1 MPRGFARN
9 GAKGGRSCEAP
20 KSDDS
25 HPMLCQDDDAA
36 ASHEYDLADN
46 PDTLIE
52 PEMIGSQMGVWVFHS
67 RCDVWV
73 FNSMQI
79 TYGMVGHYLGEFRIA
94 CESARHGQPDD
105 YAKREFDLA
114 DYPDLLIVPEMVGG
128 RMGVH
133 NGKVFNSVEITHGMV
148 GHYLGEFR
156 IPYETARHGQPGTSA
171 TSSPTFEENVCAAL
185 EENVCTDRRT
195 KYAKDHETADTSG
208 RKVGVT
214 VFKKTR
220 ECSAQFGG

>member
-1 MPRGFARN
+1 MPRGFARK

-73 FNSMQI
+73 FNSMEI
-79 TYGMVGHYLGEFRIA
+79 TY
-94 CESARHGQPDD
+94 
-105 YAKREFDLA
+105 
-114 DYPDLLIVPEMVGG
+114 
-128 RMGVH
+128 
-133 NGKVFNSVEITHGMV
+133 GMV

-171 TSSPTFEENVCAAL
+171 TSSPTFEENVCAALEENVCAAL